1 MNESN
6 ILCPH
11 CGKKFQITEALSQH
25 LEEKLRVQIT
35 NDFEKQRRK
44 DRVEIEDKIRK
55 EILKKAKEKNDKI
68 ENENKELQSEL
79 LELKN
84 KVTTFSKKELT
95 FKRKEREFIER
106 EVGLETEIKTKVEER
121 LGKEI
126 PKVYE
131 KAKETMEKDWKLKL
145 AEEQKKNKDLGK
157 QIEEIKKKSD
167 QGSVQMQGEVQEL
180 DIENT
185 LKKYFP
191 DDEIISV
198 VTGKRGGDIVQIVKS
213 KSGKIAGKILWE
225 SKRTKNWQDSW
236 IQKLKEDQRE
246 EKAELSVIVSE
257 ILPKEINY
265 FGQVDGI
272 WISDI
277 KYYVGLCASL
287 RENLK
292 AVSKLALSLEGKTE
306 KMELVY
312 NYLTGTQFKQR
323 VESILETF
331 KDMKDDL
338 DSERRSTERN
348 WAKRDQQINKFVK
361 NMAGMYGDIQGTGTA
376 LPSVKLLELSD

>member
-1 MNESN
+1 
-6 ILCPH
+6 
-11 CGKKFQITEALSQH
+11 
-25 LEEKLRVQIT
+25 
-35 NDFEKQRRK
+35 
-44 DRVEIEDKIRK
+44 
-55 EILKKAKEKNDKI
+55 
-68 ENENKELQSEL
+68 
-79 LELKN
+79 
-84 KVTTFSKKELT
+84 
-95 FKRKEREFIER
+95 
-106 EVGLETEIKTKVEER
+106 
-121 LGKEI
+121 
-126 PKVYE
+126 
-131 KAKETMEKDWKLKL
+131 
-145 AEEQKKNKDLGK
+145 
-157 QIEEIKKKSD
+157 
-167 QGSVQMQGEVQEL
+167 MQGEVQEL

-376 LPSVKLLELSD
+376 LPSVKLLELSDE